1 MIAELRGSKNMLDSS
16 MKILVVDDF
25 QVMRKVVSTCLKQLN
40 YLNIEEASDG
50 VEAFEKLKSDKIDF
64 VITDWEMP
72 NMTGIDLLK
81 KIRSDDSLKHIPVMM
96 VTAEGLQEN
105 IIEAIRAGVNNYIV
119 KPIDVDSLRE
129 KMHKIFDEMQSS

>member
-1 MIAELRGSKNMLDSS
+1 MPEAN

-25 QVMRKVVSTCLKQLN
+25 QVMRKVVMTCLEQLEFTN
-40 YLNIEEASDG
+40 VAEATDG
-50 VEAFEKLKSDKIDF
+50 LEALEKLRAEPFDF

-72 NMTGIDLLK
+72 NLSGIEPLK
-81 KIRSDDSLKHIPVMM
+81 AIRADQALQRIPVLM

-119 KPIDVDSLRE
+119 KPIDVDALRE
-129 KMHKIFDEMQSS
+129 KMHKIFDEQDA

>member
-1 MIAELRGSKNMLDSS
+1 MPEAN

-25 QVMRKVVSTCLKQLN
+25 QVMRKVVMTCLEQLEFTN
-40 YLNIEEASDG
+40 VAEATDG
-50 VEAFEKLKSDKIDF
+50 LEALEKLRAEPFDF

-72 NMTGIDLLK
+72 NLSGIELLK
-81 KIRSDDSLKHIPVMM
+81 AIRADQALQRIPVLM

-119 KPIDVDSLRE
+119 KPIDVDALRE
-129 KMHKIFDEMQSS
+129 KMHKIFDEQDA

>member
-1 MIAELRGSKNMLDSS
+1 MLDAN

-25 QVMRKVVSTCLKQLN
+25 QVMRKVVMTCLEQLEFTN
-40 YLNIEEASDG
+40 VAEATDG
-50 VEAFEKLKSDKIDF
+50 LEALEKLRAEPFDF

-72 NMTGIDLLK
+72 NLSGIELLK
-81 KIRSDDSLKHIPVMM
+81 AIRADQALQRIPVLM

-119 KPIDVDSLRE
+119 KPIDVDALRE
-129 KMHKIFDEMQSS
+129 KMHKIFDEQDA

>member
-1 MIAELRGSKNMLDSS
+1 MLDSS

>member
-1 MIAELRGSKNMLDSS
+1 MPEAN

-25 QVMRKVVSTCLKQLN
+25 QVMRKVVMTCLEQLEFTN
-40 YLNIEEASDG
+40 VAEATDG
-50 VEAFEKLKSDKIDF
+50 LEALEKLRAEPFDF

-72 NMTGIDLLK
+72 NLSGIELLK
-81 KIRSDDSLKHIPVMM
+81 AIRADQALQRIPVLM

-119 KPIDVDSLRE
+119 KPIDVDALRE
-129 KMHKIFDEMQSS
+129 KMHKIFDEQ

>member
-1 MIAELRGSKNMLDSS
+1 MFNPE

-25 QVMRKVVSTCLKQLN
+25 QVMRKVVKTCLTQLN
-40 YLNIEEASDG
+40 CAHIEEAADG
-50 VEAFEKLKSDKIDF
+50 VEALEKLHQGGVGF

-72 NMTGIDLLK
+72 NMNGIELLR
-81 KIRSDDSLKHIPVMM
+81 KIRSEEALQHIPVMM
-96 VTAEGLQEN
+96 VTAEGLQDN

-129 KMHKIFDEMQSS
+129 KMHKIFDEL